1 MGDRTV
7 LCLDSE
13 SCRHP
18 EMLGLEDERFD
29 AQPWLTVYHDAER
42 ARTAL
47 RRDIGSEP
55 VWVVSSD
62 TMEGIN
68 LAAALKRDCGDRDV
82 SLVSFGGSGS
92 VVGRCEAAGVGLIHS
107 KAEFAQRYA
116 ECKRRHLERRRRD
129 AEPSAATLREET
141 PRSIASLRVEEPHPL
156 VEGRP
161 AVSAGVVSEVAADPE
176 ADSAETAHAAD
187 RRRCDSVGRAAVGQ
201 GAFVMAVVSGSG
213 GVGKSSLA
221 ACCAVH
227 AQARGLKTLIID
239 ADMQFGD
246 MGYLIGARDPLD
258 IAELALD
265 PDRAA
270 RIEAAPGS
278 PALVSAPKHLEES
291 EALSCRM
298 GEVIAKVRRH
308 FDVVVVNTGSFWSE
322 QHAQII
328 ESSDL
333 TLFVLD
339 QRPSSIRAC
348 SRALDLCRRCGIAT
362 QSFRFVL
369 NFCSRHALL
378 TSIDVS
384 CALQG
389 AKVDEVK
396 DGGKEVGEL
405 LGAGLPQELLSS
417 KNAFSE
423 SVRALCERVVP
434 ALVDGG
440 TEERAGRREGR
451 RGIFSGKKGRA
462 ACL

>member
-1 MGDRTV
+1 MDERTV

-13 SCRHP
+13 AYGHP
-18 EMLGLEDERFD
+18 EMLGLGDERFE
-29 AQPWLTVYHDAER
+29 AQPWLTVYCDAEE
-42 ARTAL
+42 ARSAL
-47 RRDIGSEP
+47 RRDIGCEP

-68 LAAALKRDCGDRDV
+68 LAAALKRDCGDREV

-92 VVGRCEAAGVGLIHS
+92 VVGRCEAAGVSLIHTQE
-107 KAEFAQRYA
+107 EFARRYT
-116 ECKRRHLERRRRD
+116 ECKRRHLEERR
-129 AEPSAATLREET
+129 ASEQATQGVRGEAVR
-141 PRSIASLRVEEPHPL
+141 RSIAALRVEEPL
-156 VEGRP
+156 VELPGPRTDAQGDAMSP
-161 AVSAGVVSEVAADPE
+161 NGPSGTVPQTAAREHAVSIGK
-176 ADSAETAHAAD
+176 
-187 RRRCDSVGRAAVGQ
+187 AAVGQ
-201 GAFVMAVVSGSG
+201 GAFVMALVSGSG

-227 AQARGLKTLIID
+227 AQACGLKTLVID

-246 MGYLIGARDPLD
+246 MGYLVGAKDSAD

-265 PDRAA
+265 PGRAA
-270 RIEAAPGS
+270 RIEAEPGM
-278 PALVSAPKHLEES
+278 PALACAPKRLEES
-291 EALSCRM
+291 EAIVDHMARL
-298 GEVIAKVRRH
+298 IAGVRPH
-308 FDVVVVNTGSFWSE
+308 FDLVVINSGSFWSE
-322 QHAQII
+322 LHAQII

-348 SRALDLCRRCGIAT
+348 TRALDLCRRCGIAT

-389 AKVDEVK
+389 ARVEEVK

-405 LGAGLPQELLSS
+405 LGAGLPRELLAS
-417 KNAFSE
+417 KNPFSE
-423 SVRALCERVVP
+423 SVRALCERLVP
-434 ALVDGG
+434 TLAGSEG
-440 TEERAGRREGR
+440 AGRQARKEPR
-451 RGIFSGKKGRA
+451 RGLFAGKKGRA